1 MFLEKLKCSHCE
13 KKSTKRKYSNTHKFK
28 NLNGVTN
35 LKSWAKS
42 QKFYVK
48 NVQNK
53 KSPCLGSFYQYIK
66 YAY

>member
-13 KKSTKRKYSNTHKFK
+13 KRNRQKRKYSNTHKFK

-35 LKSWAKS
+35 LKVGLKVK
-42 QKFYVK
+42 KFYVK
-48 NVQNK
+48 MFKIK
-53 KSPCLGSFYQYIK
+53 KSPCLGSYQYIK